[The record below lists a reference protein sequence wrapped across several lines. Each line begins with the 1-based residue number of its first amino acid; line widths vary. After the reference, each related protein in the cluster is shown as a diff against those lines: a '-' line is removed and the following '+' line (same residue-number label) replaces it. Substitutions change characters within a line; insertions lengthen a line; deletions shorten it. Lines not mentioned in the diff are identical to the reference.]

1 MRYFIVD
8 AFTEEL
14 FRGNQAGVCLLDA
27 WLDASILHPNEAV
40 NYIAKIRMIESK
52 FQAMQRFTWRVILN
66 SINRMNSHWK
76 RRSIF
81 NYVF

>member
-27 WLDASILHPNEAV
+27 WLDASILHPN
-40 NYIAKIRMIESK
+40 
-52 FQAMQRFTWRVILN
+52 
-66 SINRMNSHWK
+66 
-76 RRSIF
+76 
-81 NYVF
+81 